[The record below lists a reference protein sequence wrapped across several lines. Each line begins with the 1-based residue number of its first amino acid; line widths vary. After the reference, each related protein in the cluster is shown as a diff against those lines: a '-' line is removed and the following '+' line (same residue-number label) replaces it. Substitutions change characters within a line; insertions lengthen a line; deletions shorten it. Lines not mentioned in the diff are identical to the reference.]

1 MMSFYLVAL
10 DKSPGVFPVGIGDI
24 IRHLLDKCVLMVIG
38 NMATEVYGNL
48 NLWYKLGSGIEGAVN
63 DNLE

>member
-1 MMSFYLVAL
+1 M
-10 DKSPGVFPVGIGDI
+10 GIGDI